1 MKSELTF
8 AEKFKSTIIAWL
20 GVTASAF
27 AICGLT
33 TFVFKI
39 FDIPLPSQK
48 SLEAVLNSRGWR
60 LILNIA
66 AVLIVAPVFEELIFR
81 GLLFKLI
88 IKFFK
93 SRLAV
98 DICAVFSAAA
108 FCAAHYWKG
117 QFPDNAFV
125 ALFYFGLAQ
134 CFLYRRTGS
143 IWCPMLLHFL
153 FNAVTLLLLFILP
166 AIAKR

>member
-1 MKSELTF
+1 MKSKLTF
-8 AEKFKSTIIAWL
+8 AKKFKSTIIAWL

-39 FDIPLPSQK
+39 LDVSLPPQK

-60 LILNIA
+60 LALNVA
-66 AVLIVAPVFEELIFR
+66 AVLVIAPIFEELIFR

-93 SRLAV
+93 SRFAV
-98 DICAVFSAAA
+98 DGCMIFSATA

-117 QFPDNAFV
+117 QFPDNAFI
-125 ALFYFGLAQ
+125 ALFYFGIAQ
-134 CFLYRRTGS
+134 CILYRKTNS

-153 FNAVTLLLLFILP
+153 FNATNLVLLFCFP
-166 AIAKR
+166 DMAK